1 MDLIDALSTRV
12 VIADGAMGTLLRARG
27 VLPETCLEELC
38 ASQPELITQVHVDY
52 VAAGARLVRTHSF
65 GANAVRLA
73 PWGYE
78 HRVSEL
84 NWLAARIA
92 REATKGT
99 GAMVAASVGPTGQG
113 AKAGKMFEEQIGA
126 LLDGGAQCVIFETF
140 TDVDELMVAIEA
152 KQSLHHCP
160 AVAMLARADAAA
172 WARLRDAGAD
182 VVGVNCAGTPAE
194 ILAAFGD
201 ANLTETAA
209 FPSAGLPDS
218 TGHYGLTPAT
228 FAEGAGELIA
238 RGVRLIGGCCGT
250 TPEHI
255 AALAAQF
262 GEPKEG

>member
-12 VIADGAMGTLLRARG
+12 VVADGAMGTLLRTRG
-27 VLPETCLEELC
+27 VSPEACLEELC
-38 ASQPELITQVHVDY
+38 LSQPDLIAQVHADY
-52 VAAGARLVRTHSF
+52 LAAGARLIRTHSF
-65 GANAVRLA
+65 GSNAVRLA
-73 PWGYE
+73 QWGLG

-113 AKAGKMFEEQIGA
+113 AKAGPLFEEQIGA

-140 TDVDELMVAIEA
+140 TDIDELMLAIEA

-160 AVAMLARADAAA
+160 AVAMLARADSAA
-172 WARLRDAGAD
+172 WPRLRDAGAD

-194 ILAAFGD
+194 ILAALGEVE
-201 ANLTETAA
+201 LLETAA
-209 FPSAGLPDS
+209 FPSAGLPNADE
-218 TGHYGLTPAT
+218 GYDLPPAA
-228 FAEGAGELIA
+228 FAEEATRLIE

-250 TPEHI
+250 GPEHI
-255 AALAAQF
+255 AALVARI
-262 GEPKEG
+262 GEPQDE